1 MKITYDQIR
10 ASDAVKTYILAGNDA
25 LGTIGFTEHGLAH
38 ATKAAVTAADILAK
52 LGYDERTVEHARI
65 AGYLHDIGNM
75 VNRNDHAL
83 LGGTISFSIL
93 NSMGADPA
101 DIAVICAA
109 IGNHDETSGQ
119 PVNPVAAA
127 LALADKSDVRRT
139 RVRPLKAADGS
150 FISDIHDRVNYAAI
164 ANELVLDVENSS
176 ITLKLTIDTA
186 ICAVMDYFE
195 IFLKR
200 MLMSRR
206 AAEYL
211 GLVFHLDING
221 TLML

>member
-1 MKITYDQIR
+1 M
-10 ASDAVKTYILAGNDA
+10 
-25 LGTIGFTEHGLAH
+25 
-38 ATKAAVTAADILAK
+38 
-52 LGYDERTVEHARI
+52 
-65 AGYLHDIGNM
+65 
-75 VNRNDHAL
+75 
-83 LGGTISFSIL
+83 
-93 NSMGADPA
+93 
-101 DIAVICAA
+101 
-109 IGNHDETSGQ
+109 
-119 PVNPVAAA
+119 
-127 LALADKSDVRRT
+127 RRT

-150 FISDIHDRVNYAAI
+150 YISDIHDRVNYAAI
-164 ANELVLDVENSS
+164 ANELVLDIENRA

>member
-1 MKITYDQIR
+1 M
-10 ASDAVKTYILAGNDA
+10 KTYILAGNDA

-38 ATKAAVTAADILAK
+38 ATKSATTAADILEQ
-52 LGYDERTVEHARI
+52 LGYDERTVELARI

-75 VNRNDHAL
+75 INRNDHAL
-83 LGGTISFSIL
+83 LGGSISFSLL

-101 DIAVICAA
+101 DIAVICSA
-109 IGNHDETSGQ
+109 IGNHDEASGQ

-127 LALADKSDVRRT
+127 LTIADKSDVRRS
-139 RVRPLKAADGS
+139 RVRSLQASDGNY
-150 FISDIHDRVNYAAI
+150 IEDIHDRVNYAAI
-164 ANELVLDVENSS
+164 ANEVVLDANEKI
-176 ITLKLTIDTA
+176 ITLKITIDTA

-195 IFLKR
+195 IFLDR

-211 GLVFHLDING
+211 GLTFHLDING
-221 TLML
+221 VLML